1 MIEWLNEIPVAIQII
16 LGLAMFFPAMFGGIM
31 VVAVAGAAVAI
42 VFSLAVVTAVET
54 PGILVRLWKRLW
66 K

>member
-31 VVAVAGAAVAI
+31 IVAI
-42 VFSLAVVTAVET
+42 VGTIFAIGFALAVIAVDAAWN
-54 PGILVRLWKRLW
+54 LAVWLWRKLWK
-66 K
+66 